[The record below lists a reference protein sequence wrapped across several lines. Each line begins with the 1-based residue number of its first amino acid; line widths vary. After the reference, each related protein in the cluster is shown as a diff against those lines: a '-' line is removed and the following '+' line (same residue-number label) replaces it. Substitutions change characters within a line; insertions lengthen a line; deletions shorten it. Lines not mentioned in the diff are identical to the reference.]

1 MPRGED
7 YESRDRSFRAAYL
20 SADMWRGNDSM
31 KRLFDIVAA
40 TFALISLAPLIAV
53 AILVVRWTSP
63 GPGIFRQVR
72 VGRKGRP
79 FRCYKLRTMF
89 SGSPSVPTHEATAS
103 LITPAGQFLRRTKID
118 ELPQLWNV
126 LKGEMSFVGP
136 RPCLPS
142 QDRLVSE
149 RRSLGVLELR
159 PGITGLAQV
168 RGVDMSDPV
177 RLAQIDAE
185 YLQTVTFLGDL
196 LIILK
201 TVSGRGRGDRI
212 RR

>member
-1 MPRGED
+1 
-7 YESRDRSFRAAYL
+7 
-20 SADMWRGNDSM
+20 M

-40 TFALISLAPLIAV
+40 TLALIIFAPFIAV
-53 AILVVRWTSP
+53 GIFIVRWTSP

-72 VGRKGRP
+72 VGRRGKH
-79 FRCYKLRTMF
+79 FCCYKMRTMF
-89 SGSPSVPTHEATAS
+89 YGSPSVPTHEATVS
-103 LITPAGQFLRRTKID
+103 LITPTGQFLRRTKID

-149 RRSLGVLELR
+149 RQALGVLEAR

-168 RGVDMSDPV
+168 RGIDMSDPV
-177 RLAQIDAE
+177 RLARIDAE
-185 YLQTVTFLGDL
+185 YLETATFLGDL

-201 TVSGRGRGDRI
+201 TVSGGGQGDKVGI
-212 RR
+212 